1 MEVCSVSKENIFST
15 IIPQDEF
22 LNYQS
27 QNLEHDITENRIP
40 IKNPNLT
47 SKGSSYQDLNEKI
60 QPHINM
66 EKKSFCID
74 ALLNH
79 NLKTNCPRDNH
90 EILNKKVNFTINITK
105 DNKATASSSD
115 YVVDEL
121 KSEVNFRHQQNISN
135 EGNLEPMFPK
145 FGDCQKII
153 REKGSLYEGENCDIH
168 TMNSISM
175 AGNYSESK
183 SLNNRIENISISSG
197 NLSEFSS
204 STSSN
209 SVINKN
215 SNVSLNV
222 KEREIFVN
230 HPMKSAHTFMQKS
243 SFIICSKNIPIS
255 SSTYDQS
262 EENSLQIIQERQSM
276 NNLQCFPNR
285 VPVGALQLEWL
296 ARSGILY
303 PSISTNFQGCLAP
316 HTLLG
321 KSRRPRTAFTSQ
333 QLLELEKQFRLNKY
347 LSRPKRFE
355 VATSLM
361 LTETQVWIMHEK
373 LLT

>member
-1 MEVCSVSKENIFST
+1 
-15 IIPQDEF
+15 
-22 LNYQS
+22 
-27 QNLEHDITENRIP
+27 
-40 IKNPNLT
+40 
-47 SKGSSYQDLNEKI
+47 
-60 QPHINM
+60 
-66 EKKSFCID
+66 
-74 ALLNH
+74 
-79 NLKTNCPRDNH
+79 
-90 EILNKKVNFTINITK
+90 
-105 DNKATASSSD
+105 
-115 YVVDEL
+115 
-121 KSEVNFRHQQNISN
+121 
-135 EGNLEPMFPK
+135 
-145 FGDCQKII
+145 
-153 REKGSLYEGENCDIH
+153 
-168 TMNSISM
+168 M

-303 PSISTNFQGCLAP
+303 PSISTNFQGNA
-316 HTLLG
+316 
-321 KSRRPRTAFTSQ
+321 
-333 QLLELEKQFRLNKY
+333 
-347 LSRPKRFE
+347 
-355 VATSLM
+355 
-361 LTETQVWIMHEK
+361 
-373 LLT
+373 